1 MRFFLFIIIITLNFF
16 SFGQSEE
23 KIVEDFF
30 KYKNEGNYSKA
41 MEYYN
46 QVEHY
51 TTLNFNADT
60 NELNFRF
67 VLLDLAIKV
76 DSISLAKLNAKKIE
90 LLSDKLIV
98 GNIKYSIFLYGIHLM
113 YKQEKNYSESIR
125 VLNKC
130 ISNQLQI
137 NSKAP
142 KLGEY
147 LDEIAYAYYCSGDY
161 QNSCAFYKQS
171 IPLIKS
177 YYSKDYYI
185 SSLDLYG
192 RALFELKRYNQLI
205 SPVEECIAY
214 YQESL
219 ATKTNQQSY
228 LINLYQLST
237 AYRFLSQDQIA
248 NDTYKVFIDKSIE
261 FVEYSIFYQ
270 FIDAL
275 NEQRLLVN
283 TNLNTVYNKSKELEY
298 YLAMEKINHELVI
311 NDNILSCYYTL
322 ALHNLYYNDTKKDG
336 ERYFTRIDVKK
347 AFEYTTTGL
356 KYAKENKLTNNLYY
370 KDLQIKRL
378 EILLELNQIE
388 ALKSETKKVKK
399 YLTKEY
405 ANSLLD
411 HMKIDFIRYQGMQ
424 RQNLIAKA
432 DLGFIKLHEEF
443 IDHPE
448 WLDSTDFLLLYGPI
462 LSEIENYYFKI
473 ENFAES
479 ERYQLLKDKINY
491 QIDLNLKVSAER
503 LGLNYYSSRN
513 KLTYSDSLL
522 DLMVDSIMPYFSDY
536 SLLKSSIE
544 TIISNLKFNLTR
556 LDLNVY
562 EKLET
567 LNSLDYIYN
576 RLDRHVLRKN
586 YCLIEKKIRDQENLW
601 NDSIFVQ
608 WSISYA
614 HILNELYQTSESI
627 EILNNL
633 KNSSR
638 KINRE
643 SQLIIINNLSFYHQN
658 LDEPQKAH
666 DMLLEYLSFFKDSIR
681 LKNDPQYLRDYL
693 LGLGNLGEN
702 SIVLQDYKTAFS
714 SLKSAFELSGK
725 HLGESSDQYY
735 WTLMNFADFMRCTD
749 QLEDSKK
756 LLLESKELSE
766 RKYGQKSEEYF
777 QAQKL
782 LFVFYWENGI
792 YLEADDLFL
801 PLINNFEKVFFAKET
816 GLNSKEFSN
825 YLIEYYKHFN
835 LCLDYALLRNKEK
848 PLFLEKM
855 VAQYFVMSNMDSNR
869 DNYLTDKRNENKIIE
884 YREKLNNYFNYLQ
897 LPLDELR
904 DRKLWLSEIKKQLDS
919 LENELFLSNSF
930 LLNSQ
935 SNLVNDISQSL
946 SSSEVFV
953 FNIQQHSMKHIKYFI
968 NKDSLVKS
976 DGLEKNLLFTI
987 SNDKNHP
994 IKFDIYEDS
1003 VINIELMNEHYQG
1016 ATRSIKSNY
1025 KTNAIKFTQTFG
1037 RTLEKFNDKSKLYIY
1052 PSDFLNWINIDVL
1065 FNESKNN
1072 FFIETHEV
1080 VYVKNTFNIKASSE
1094 KLDFKNATLIGNP
1107 NYNMKINYSNSE
1119 ERIGGIGVKWSPL
1132 AFVENPKFIFEG
1144 VIPNYPADMAGILPG
1159 DRLIKINGLNIES
1172 AKDID
1177 EITKLLKGP
1186 VGTKVLITIGNLEGE
1201 RNIELIRK
1209 DLNLHD
1215 RIPPFDKLPNTDI
1228 EVNKIESVLTN
1239 NMGLVVEKFTNDF
1252 ATEEK
1257 VKSINNVDIIHI
1269 ATHSFF
1275 LDRDTEIAKYN
1286 YTPVN
1291 GVYAINYY
1299 GNMFFDNGIVF
1310 SGVNNFDLE
1319 YYNGSKENGFL
1330 YSCEIGNL
1338 NWENTELVVLS
1349 SCESGMGLQGA
1360 YSSNSG
1366 LIGALQKAGV
1376 KNVIASLWKVDDKV
1390 TQEFMVNFYSNL
1402 AQDKSIS
1409 ESLWRAKLAIKK
1421 MHPEPYYWAPFVLYS
1436 LN

>member
-16 SFGQSEE
+16 SYGQSEE
-23 KIVEDFF
+23 KIVKDFF

-41 MEYYN
+41 MEYYS
-46 QVEHY
+46 QVDQITSLY
-51 TTLNFNADT
+51 FQKDT
-60 NELNFRF
+60 NELKFRYALF
-67 VLLDLAIKV
+67 DLALKV
-76 DSISLAKLNAKKIE
+76 DSIQLAQNSVKKLEE
-90 LLSDKLIV
+90 LIDYLHIGSDVFCFGMFRLHD
-98 GNIKYSIFLYGIHLM
+98 F
-113 YKQEKNYSESIR
+113 YKRTNNYSESIR
-125 VLNKC
+125 VLKKC
-130 ISNQLQI
+130 IQNQLKI
-137 NSKAP
+137 NSEAP
-142 KLGEY
+142 KLAEY
-147 LDEIAYAYYCSGDY
+147 YDEIAYAYYRQEDY
-161 QNSCAFYKQS
+161 DKAISNYSKS
-171 IPLIKS
+171 IPILKKHYNEEYYMSSLSLYCAALFKQKRYQELVNPAGECVSYYEKKFASKTNKERLLDNLYRLAKS
-177 YYSKDYYI
+177 YNY
-185 SSLDLYG
+185 LG
-192 RALFELKRYNQLI
+192 RK
-205 SPVEECIAY
+205 
-214 YQESL
+214 QE
-219 ATKTNQQSY
+219 
-228 LINLYQLST
+228 
-237 AYRFLSQDQIA
+237 A
-248 NDTYKVFIDKSIE
+248 NDTYLVFFDKSIE
-261 FVEYSIFYQ
+261 FIEYSIFYQ
-270 FIDAL
+270 FIDAI
-275 NEQRLLVN
+275 NEQQFLVN
-283 TNLNTVYNKSKELEY
+283 TNLNSVYNKSKELEY
-298 YLAMEKINHELVI
+298 YLAMGKIKHELVI
-311 NDNILSCYYTL
+311 NDNILRCYYTL
-322 ALHNLYYNDTKKDG
+322 AVNNFYFNDTKKDG
-336 ERYFTRIDVKK
+336 EMYFTRIDVKK
-347 AFEYTTTGL
+347 ALEYTTTGL
-356 KYAKENKLTNNLYY
+356 KYAKKNKLTDHIYY

-424 RQNLIAKA
+424 HENLEFKA
-432 DLGFIKLHEEF
+432 IEGFIKLDLEF
-443 IDHPE
+443 KKNPK
-448 WLDSTDFLLLYGPI
+448 WMDSLDFLQFYSPI
-462 LSEIENYYFKI
+462 LGELELYYHNLNNYKLSK
-473 ENFAES
+473 E
-479 ERYQLLKDKINY
+479 Y
-491 QIDLNLKVSAER
+491 QILKNKVNHLIETNITE
-503 LGLNYYSSRN
+503 LGNSIDVNFNQTKYLS
-513 KLTYSDSLL
+513 YSDSLL
-522 DLMVDSIMPYFSDY
+522 DLLSDSIIPYFSDY
-536 SLLKSSIE
+536 SFLKTPID
-544 TIISNLKFNLTR
+544 TIISQLEYNVNR
-556 LDLNVY
+556 VDLNAF

-567 LNSLDYIYN
+567 LNALRFVYN
-576 RLDRHVLRKN
+576 NLEKKVFYKN
-586 YCLIEKKIRDQENLW
+586 CLIREKQIRDDEHLW
-601 NDSIFVQ
+601 NDSIKVY
-608 WSISYA
+608 WSIGYA
-614 HILNELYQTSESI
+614 YGLNQLYETTEAIGILEELRSENLLLGDKVKNQ
-627 EILNNL
+627 ILNNL
-633 KNSSR
+633 A
-638 KINRE
+638 
-643 SQLIIINNLSFYHQN
+643 FYHKN
-658 LDEPQKAH
+658 IGNHQKSKEL
-666 DMLLEYLSFFKDSIR
+666 LLEYLAYFNDSIR
-681 LKNDPQYLRDYL
+681 LQDDPEYLINYI
-693 LGLGNLGEN
+693 LGLINYGEECLSLN
-702 SIVLQDYKTAFS
+702 DYKSAYYN
-714 SLKSAFELSGK
+714 LKKSYGLTGK
-725 HLGESSDQYY
+725 YLGKTSDEYY
-735 WTLMNFADFMRCTD
+735 RSVMNFADFMSFSD
-749 QLEDSKK
+749 QLEEAKK
-756 LLLESKELSE
+756 LLIELNE
-766 RKYGQKSEEYF
+766 LANKKFGIYSEEFYLT
-777 QAQKL
+777 QKQ
-782 LFVFYWENGI
+782 LFDFYSRNGN

-801 PLINNFEKVFFAKET
+801 PLINNFEKVFFAKEI

-835 LCLDYALLRNKEK
+835 LCLDYAILRNKEK

-855 VAQYFVMSNMDSNR
+855 VEQYFVMSNMDSNR

-884 YREKLNNYFNYLQ
+884 YREELNNYFNYLQ
-897 LPLDELR
+897 LPLDELI

-1132 AFVENPKFIFEG
+1132 AYVENPKFIFES

-1201 RNIELIRK
+1201 RNIEIIRK
-1209 DLNLHD
+1209 DLNLQY
-1215 RIPPFDKLPNTDI
+1215 RIPPLDKLPNTDV
-1228 EVNKIESVLTN
+1228 EVNKIENFLIN
-1239 NMGLVVEKFTNDF
+1239 KMGLVVEKFTNDF

-1299 GNMFFDNGIVF
+1299 GNVFFDNGIVF

>member
-23 KIVEDFF
+23 KIVKDFF

-41 MEYYN
+41 MEYYS
-46 QVEHY
+46 QVDQITSLYFHK
-51 TTLNFNADT
+51 DT
-60 NELNFRF
+60 NELKFRYALF
-67 VLLDLAIKV
+67 DLALKV
-76 DSISLAKLNAKKIE
+76 DSIQLAQNSVKKLDE
-90 LLSDKLIV
+90 LIDYLLNGSDVFCSGMFRLHD
-98 GNIKYSIFLYGIHLM
+98 F
-113 YKQEKNYSESIR
+113 YKRTNNYSESIR
-125 VLNKC
+125 VLKKC
-130 ISNQLQI
+130 IQNQLKI
-137 NSKAP
+137 NSEAP
-142 KLGEY
+142 KLAEY
-147 LDEIAYAYYCSGDY
+147 YDEIAYAYYRQEDY
-161 QNSCAFYKQS
+161 DKAISNYSKS
-171 IPLIKS
+171 IPILKKHYNEEYYMSSLSLYCAALFKQKRYQELVNPVGECVSYYEKNFASKTNKERLLDNLYRLAKS
-177 YYSKDYYI
+177 YNY
-185 SSLDLYG
+185 LG
-192 RALFELKRYNQLI
+192 RK
-205 SPVEECIAY
+205 
-214 YQESL
+214 QE
-219 ATKTNQQSY
+219 
-228 LINLYQLST
+228 
-237 AYRFLSQDQIA
+237 A
-248 NDTYKVFIDKSIE
+248 NDTYLVFFDKSIE
-261 FVEYSIFYQ
+261 FIEYSIFYQ

-275 NEQRLLVN
+275 NEQQFLVN
-283 TNLNTVYNKSKELEY
+283 TNINSVYNKHKELEY
-298 YLAMEKINHELVI
+298 YLAMGKIKHELVI
-311 NDNILSCYYTL
+311 NDNILSCYYSL
-322 ALHNLYYNDTKKDG
+322 AMYNLYFNDTKKNG

-356 KYAKENKLTNNLYY
+356 KYAKDNKLTNNLYY

-405 ANSLLD
+405 ANSLVD
-411 HMKIDFIRYQGMQ
+411 HMKLDFIRYQTMQ
-424 RQNLIAKA
+424 HENLEFKA
-432 DLGFIKLHEEF
+432 IEGFIKLDLEF
-443 IDHPE
+443 KKNPK
-448 WLDSTDFLLLYGPI
+448 WMDSLDFLQFYSPI
-462 LSEIENYYFKI
+462 LGELELYYHNLDNYKLSK
-473 ENFAES
+473 E
-479 ERYQLLKDKINY
+479 Y
-491 QIDLNLKVSAER
+491 QILKNKVNHLIETNITE
-503 LGLNYYSSRN
+503 LGNSIDVNFNQTKYLS
-513 KLTYSDSLL
+513 YSDSLL
-522 DLMVDSIMPYFSDY
+522 DLLSDSIIPYFSDY
-536 SLLKSSIE
+536 SFLKTPID
-544 TIISNLKFNLTR
+544 TIISQLEYNVNRF
-556 LDLNVY
+556 DLNAF

-567 LNSLDYIYN
+567 LNALSFVYN
-576 RLDRHVLRKN
+576 NLEKKVLYKN
-586 YCLIEKKIRDQENLW
+586 CLIRVKQIRDDEHLW
-601 NDSIFVQ
+601 NDSIKVD
-608 WSISYA
+608 WSIGYA
-614 HILNELYQTSESI
+614 YVLNQLYESTEAIGILEELRSENLLLGDKVKNQ
-627 EILNNL
+627 ILNNL
-633 KNSSR
+633 A
-638 KINRE
+638 
-643 SQLIIINNLSFYHQN
+643 FYHKN
-658 LDEPQKAH
+658 IGNHEKSKEL
-666 DMLLEYLSFFKDSIR
+666 LLEYLAYFNDSIR
-681 LKNDPQYLRDYL
+681 LQDDPEYLINYI
-693 LGLGNLGEN
+693 LGLINYGEECLSLN
-702 SIVLQDYKTAFS
+702 DYKSAYYN
-714 SLKSAFELSGK
+714 LKKSYGLTGK
-725 HLGESSDQYY
+725 YLGKTSDEYY
-735 WTLMNFADFMRCTD
+735 RSVMNFADFMSFTD
-749 QLEDSKK
+749 QLEEAKK
-756 LLLESKELSE
+756 LLIELNE
-766 RKYGQKSEEYF
+766 LANKKFGIYSEEFYLT
-777 QAQKL
+777 QKQ
-782 LFVFYWENGI
+782 LFDFYSRNGN

-801 PLINNFEKVFFAKET
+801 PLINNFEKVFFAKEN

-835 LCLDYALLRNKEK
+835 LCLDYAILRNKEK
-848 PLFLEKM
+848 PLFLEEM

-884 YREKLNNYFNYLQ
+884 YRVKLNNYFNYLQ
-897 LPLDELR
+897 LPLDELI
-904 DRKLWLSEIKKQLDS
+904 DRKIWLSEIKKQLDS

-930 LLNSQ
+930 LLNSK
-935 SNLVNDISQSL
+935 SNLINDISQSL
-946 SSSEVFV
+946 SNSEVFV

-968 NKDSLVKS
+968 NKDSLVKR

-987 SNDKNHP
+987 SNDKIHP

-1037 RTLEKFNDKSKLYIY
+1037 STLEKFNDKSKLYIY

-1094 KLDFKNATLIGNP
+1094 KLDFKNAILIGNP

-1177 EITKLLKGP
+1177 EINKLIKGP

-1299 GNMFFDNGIVF
+1299 GNVFFDNGIVF

-1390 TQEFMVNFYSNL
+1390 TQEFMVNFYGNL
-1402 AQDKSIS
+1402 AEDKSIS